1 MDSKLL
7 ITTKMLMDVLS
18 AGKSSA
24 EFVGEKAEAKVR
36 VGSRIFWYLPKI
48 LRNTLRRTQVMMGG

>member
-1 MDSKLL
+1 MDFKLL

-36 VGSRIFWYLPKI
+36 VGSRIF
-48 LRNTLRRTQVMMGG
+48 